1 MSPKT
6 TATSTTK
13 TFISRIIKAVRRLS
27 TGEGRNHGA
36 GRSAAPKPASPPARR
51 YAMRRIRSVI
61 LLIFAG
67 FCAQILAQS
76 LGSTPSQ
83 PQTPE
88 DLNAPAP
95 NGVRPG
101 GTLADEFASPPI
113 PAEVKSMARPERNYP
128 EQPPVVPHN
137 IRDYQ
142 IDKNFNKCLTCHSRS
157 VTEISGAPMVSVTHY
172 RDRDGQVLAAVSP
185 RRYFCLQCHVPQ
197 QQITPIRGN
206 TFKGIDEVLQEVII
220 EQQRQKETWRSHVQ

>member
-1 MSPKT
+1 MSRLKT
-6 TATSTTK
+6 GENRNHNASHLVAPNPL
-13 TFISRIIKAVRRLS
+13 SPPVRRV
-27 TGEGRNHGA
+27 
-36 GRSAAPKPASPPARR
+36 
-51 YAMRRIRSVI
+51 AMRRVRSV
-61 LLIFAG
+61 LLLMFAG
-67 FCAQILAQS
+67 FCAQLVAQS
-76 LGSTPSQ
+76 LGTTPSA
-83 PQTPE
+83 TPRQE
-88 DLNAPAP
+88 ALNAPAP
-95 NGVRPG
+95 NGIRPG

-142 IDKNFNKCLTCHSRS
+142 IDKNFNKCLTCHSRN
-157 VTEISGAPMVSVTHY
+157 VTEMSGAPMVSVTHY

-197 QQITPIRGN
+197 QQISPILGN

-220 EQQRQKETWRSHVQ
+220 EQQRQK